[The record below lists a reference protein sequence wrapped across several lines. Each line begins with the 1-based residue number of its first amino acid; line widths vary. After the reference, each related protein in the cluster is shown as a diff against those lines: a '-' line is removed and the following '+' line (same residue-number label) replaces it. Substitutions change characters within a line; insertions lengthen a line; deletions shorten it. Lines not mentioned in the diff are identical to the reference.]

1 MLQTLFQVAF
11 DRGQSWDH
19 AQEDEGV
26 GSARCASRPGHE
38 FWSVSKRQAE
48 QLANYR
54 KRQDSRVSGDEIGW
68 TSLLKKIAGKLVGDG
83 TDARLHVEDRS
94 ATKRFLHDA
103 AEPSVIWLV
112 HAEHALGECPKYIW
126 HPPSKPGHG
135 AIVLTQSEYPFVF
148 QYAEAISC
156 VVVIQTR
163 PKMGSLASTTGPAA
177 RSLSTAAA
185 GSRKKSWLVKST
197 RNVM

>member
-1 MLQTLFQVAF
+1 M
-11 DRGQSWDH
+11 RK
-19 AQEDEGV
+19 EDEGA

-68 TSLLKKIAGKLVGDG
+68 TSLRKKIAGKLVGDG

-94 ATKRFLHDA
+94 ATKRFLRDA

-126 HPPSKPGHG
+126 HPPSQPGYG
-135 AIVLTQSEYPFVF
+135 AIVLTQSEYPIVF
-148 QYAEAISC
+148 QYAGSHLLRGRHPNSTENG
-156 VVVIQTR
+156 QFGLDYR
-163 PKMGSLASTTGPAA
+163 PSRSQPFNRGRRFAKEILAGEIYA
-177 RSLSTAAA
+177 
-185 GSRKKSWLVKST
+185 
-197 RNVM
+197 